1 MRKHFYGAT
10 IPMVD
15 YQHLFVVSELKRFM
29 KPSKV
34 HEYVSEDNFETIA
47 VTFLESI
54 RNKNPGRGFFCM

>member
-1 MRKHFYGAT
+1 
-10 IPMVD
+10 MVD

-47 VTFLESI
+47 VTFLESNNRKQKPRKGI
-54 RNKNPGRGFFCM
+54 FLYLNGVDNSSC